1 MGAGASCHAIAI
13 TARRANSAIII
24 TNLKQSTM
32 FKPLTLS
39 LSLFVAALLLAGCAG
54 TPAAS
59 SDETTAATPSAPTE
73 VAPAPT
79 PAPPP
84 EPVAEQ
90 PRLPDDGIVA
100 EFGPKQVKLSPETL
114 ALLARLAETREVD
127 ERLEIT
133 GYCNRKDAP
142 IDAKDIALMR
152 AMAARNELVRLGVP
166 AKTIRVKFNTMQAL
180 HAVKIVA
187 K

>member
-1 MGAGASCHAIAI
+1 MPSPLLASAL
-13 TARRANSAIII
+13 II

-39 LSLFVAALLLAGCAG
+39 LSLFVTALLLAGCAG

-59 SDETTAATPSAPTE
+59 SDETTAAPAASPTE
-73 VAPAPT
+73 VAPAPAQ
-79 PAPPP
+79 APPP
-84 EPVAEQ
+84 QPVAQQ
-90 PRLPDDGIVA
+90 PRLPKDGIVA
-100 EFGPKQVKLSPETL
+100 EFGPTHVKLSPETL
-114 ALLARLAETREVD
+114 ALLARLAETRQAD

-133 GYCNRKDAP
+133 GYCHRKDAP
-142 IDAKDIALMR
+142 VDARDIALMR

-166 AKTIRVKFNTMQAL
+166 AKTIRVKLNTKQAL

>member
-1 MGAGASCHAIAI
+1 
-13 TARRANSAIII
+13 
-24 TNLKQSTM
+24 M

-39 LSLFVAALLLAGCAG
+39 LSLLASALLLAGCAG

-59 SDETTAATPSAPTE
+59 SDETAAATPAQPAE

-114 ALLARLAETREVD
+114 ALLARLAETREAD

-166 AKTIRVKFNTMQAL
+166 AKTIRVKFNTMQGL

>member
-1 MGAGASCHAIAI
+1 MTI
-13 TARRANSAIII
+13 TPRS
-24 TNLKQSTM
+24 
-32 FKPLTLS
+32 FS
-39 LSLFVAALLLAGCAG
+39 LSLLAASMVVVLAGCACAPS
-54 TPAAS
+54 TPPETDNTASTAAS
-59 SDETTAATPSAPTE
+59 TE
-73 VAPAPT
+73 VAPQPVEA
-79 PAPPP
+79 AAPP
-84 EPVAEQ
+84 EPAAPP
-90 PRLPDDGIVA
+90 PRLPDDGMVA
-100 EFGPKQVKLSPETL
+100 QFTPAQVKLSAETL
-114 ALLARLAETREVD
+114 ALLARLAETRTAD

-166 AKTIRVKFNTMQAL
+166 AKTIRVKFNTMQGL

>member
-1 MGAGASCHAIAI
+1 MTI
-13 TARRANSAIII
+13 THRYV
-24 TNLKQSTM
+24 
-32 FKPLTLS
+32 S
-39 LSLFVAALLLAGCAG
+39 LSLLAASMVVFLTGCACAPS
-54 TPAAS
+54 TPPET
-59 SDETTAATPSAPTE
+59 DTTAITTAPAE
-73 VAPAPT
+73 VAPQPVEA
-79 PAPPP
+79 AVPP
-84 EPVAEQ
+84 EPMVQ
-90 PRLPDDGIVA
+90 PPRLPDDGMVA
-100 EFGPKQVKLSPETL
+100 QFTPAQVKLSAETL
-114 ALLARLAETREVD
+114 ALLARLAKTRAAD

-166 AKTIRVKFNTMQAL
+166 AKTIRVKFNTMQGL